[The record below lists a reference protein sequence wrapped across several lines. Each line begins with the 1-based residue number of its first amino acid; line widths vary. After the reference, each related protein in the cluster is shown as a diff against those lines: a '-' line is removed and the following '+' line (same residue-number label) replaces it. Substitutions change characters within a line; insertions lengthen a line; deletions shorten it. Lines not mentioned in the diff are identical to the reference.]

1 MKKISQILA
10 AGALA
15 ATAYATVASA
25 GQSVCPTQFAIP
37 TSLNGTACPVNSF
50 NSISIAR
57 NSAGAPNTWDYRIK
71 LTAVK
76 AGTTNQLAAGNLVN
90 SAGAFV
96 NAVVGGA
103 CCGAVDNTLAGNNF
117 GSACNCVTSGVS
129 PNIASKFRVFYN
141 FLP

>member
-1 MKKISQILA
+1 MKKIVSRLLGA
-10 AGALA
+10 ALA
-15 ATAYATVASA
+15 FTAYATVASA
-25 GQSVCPTQFAIP
+25 TQSVCPTLLTLP
-37 TSLNGTACPVNSF
+37 TPLAGTACPVNSF

-76 AGTTNQLAAGNLVN
+76 AGTTNQLAGGNLVN

-96 NAVVGGA
+96 NATVGGT
-103 CCGAVDNTLAGNNF
+103 CCGAVDNTLNTNF
-117 GSACNCVTSGVS
+117 GAACNCVTSGVS
-129 PNIASKFRVFYN
+129 PNIASKFRVLYN